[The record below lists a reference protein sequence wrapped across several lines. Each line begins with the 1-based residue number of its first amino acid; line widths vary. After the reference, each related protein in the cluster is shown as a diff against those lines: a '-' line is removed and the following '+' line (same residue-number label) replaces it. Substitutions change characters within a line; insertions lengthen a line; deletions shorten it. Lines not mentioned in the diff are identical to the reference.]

1 LTSPRPWDGVISPE
15 EEASYEKAGWG
26 GSVGFG
32 EKPALVVV
40 DMYRAFVDPD
50 YPFSGHGALTTA
62 GHIKKLLEIFREGA
76 LPVFFTTAPLLAALT
91 PAARGRWK
99 ARATTASA
107 LMQSQEAFD
116 LWPDLGRRDDEPI
129 IVKTYPSAFFGTTLA
144 SQLIYH
150 RVDTLVV
157 AGTVTSGCVRGT
169 CLDGFNYNYHVI
181 VPEECVC
188 DRGEVSHKVALFE
201 IQMKYGDVLPLAEV
215 EQRLRRISDRAATSG
230 ALSTN

>member
-1 LTSPRPWDGVISPE
+1 MSTRPWDDIISAE
-15 EEASYEKAGWG
+15 EQAAYEKAGWG

-32 EKPALVVV
+32 DKPALIVV

-50 YPFSGHGALTTA
+50 YPFSSADALGTS
-62 GHIKKLLEIFREGA
+62 GHIRRLLDLFREGG

-99 ARATTASA
+99 ARATTDST
-107 LMQSQEAFD
+107 LMQSQKAFD
-116 LWPDLGRRDDEPI
+116 IWPDLGQRPDEPI

-157 AGTVTSGCVRGT
+157 TGTVTSGCVRGT
-169 CLDGFNYNYHVI
+169 CLDGFNYNYRVI

-188 DRGEVSHKVALFE
+188 DRGETSHKVALFE

-215 EQRLRRISDRAATSG
+215 EQSLRRITARSAPSAAV
-230 ALSTN
+230 AN